1 MEVIT
6 IYGNDESLAMNVQDL
21 LLKIKLLSKF
31 ATNVSNEFKRR

>member
-31 ATNVSNEFKRR
+31 ATNVCNKLKRR

>member
-21 LLKIKLLSKF
+21 LLKIKLLRKF
-31 ATNVSNEFKRR
+31 ATNVCNEFKRR